1 MKIKPL
7 NNMIVVEPLLP
18 SSLGSKQGIVIAVGN
33 ENKDIKVGDKVVLYS
48 HGYIIITI
56 ENKDYII
63 VSQSN
68 ILAVL
73 GE

>member
-7 NNMIVVEPLLP
+7 NNMIVIELSQP
-18 SSLGSKQGIVIAVGN
+18 SYLQPNQGVVVAVGN
-33 ENKDIKVGDKVVLYS
+33 ENKDVKVGDKVVYCDHS
-48 HGYIIITI
+48 YNIITI
-56 ENKDYII
+56 KNKDYII
-63 VSQSN
+63 VNQSN